1 MSGQVLNPSHES
13 LEMDV
18 EELQLAKRQGS
29 SSRQLQAAGGGILA
43 DSFGLRQLSDPG
55 PGRRLRRDIQLQA
68 QVRYYQ
74 LRRRRPG
81 AALKH
86 GCTSTI

>member
-29 SSRQLQAAGGGILA
+29 SAAQLQAAGAGGIA
-43 DSFGLRQLSDPG
+43 RAGSWRAGGPVDS
-55 PGRRLRRDIQLQA
+55 
-68 QVRYYQ
+68 
-74 LRRRRPG
+74 
-81 AALKH
+81 
-86 GCTSTI
+86 TSA